1 MRLVLLR
8 LNSAADLRP
17 ALLPFAACLSLKCSL
32 QLEHS
37 VSVTYNSIVYKLRA
51 VK

>member
-1 MRLVLLR
+1 MWLVLLR

-37 VSVTYNSIVYKLRA
+37 VSVTNCIVYKLRA